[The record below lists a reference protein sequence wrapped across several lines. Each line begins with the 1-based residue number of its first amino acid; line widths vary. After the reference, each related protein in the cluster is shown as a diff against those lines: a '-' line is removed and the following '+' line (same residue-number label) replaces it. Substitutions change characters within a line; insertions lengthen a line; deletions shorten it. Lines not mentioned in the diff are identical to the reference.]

1 MTTGKTKLLTADDLL
16 RLYSQGVRGELVR
29 GVLHET
35 VSTGMEHGKI
45 AAKFVVRLGVFVEP
59 RGLGTLT
66 TSDSGVWL
74 ERDPDTVRE
83 PDVAF
88 TSAERL
94 PLSVRVRG
102 YAEVVPD
109 LVVEIV
115 SPSDSMREVH
125 EKAQMW
131 LRFGVVLV
139 WVVYP
144 DSRTIAV
151 YQSGAPVVTLTEDD
165 TLDGGPVL
173 PGFTLAVRNV
183 FGLE

>member
-1 MTTGKTKLLTADDLL
+1 MW
-16 RLYSQGVRGELVR
+16 RLPQPSE
-29 GVLHET
+29 
-35 VSTGMEHGKI
+35 
-45 AAKFVVRLGVFVEP
+45 
-59 RGLGTLT
+59 
-66 TSDSGVWL
+66 
-74 ERDPDTVRE
+74 
-83 PDVAF
+83 
-88 TSAERL
+88 L

-173 PGFTLAVRNV
+173 PGFTLPVRDI
-183 FGLE
+183 FE